1 MKKFYLGL
9 VSLMLIMLHSCSQD
23 ELESTPINEP
33 QAIKVVNIIDG
44 NISTA
49 NTRTDDANYATMALQ
64 FSSEAEVQE
73 LLDDLKEM
81 SIDERLKFTD
91 SLGFI
96 SLEKL
101 LRVADEEL
109 DSLGASA
116 TSEADFRVKHA
127 AYKEKYSNFFI
138 FNNQQEDD
146 LSPYIPTSE
155 EGDIY
160 AFLVGENHKIV
171 IGNVIYDINFS
182 DTMREED
189 ALLYCNNLKNDNE
202 VSTRAENIPVN
213 SFKIISGSKK
223 TTFSGAV
230 KYENLRAEGTP
241 KLYKLYYHFGAQKKM
256 WYGWKRDSAR
266 GFAITSKNNTNRFIG
281 NAGGNINVYANYYLG
296 RPTDVFSELAYVWT
310 DMTLKD
316 ANGTAT
322 YDKNKAYKCQINMS
336 YNNQ

>member
-160 AFLVGENHKIV
+160 AFLVGENHKI
-171 IGNVIYDINFS
+171 
-182 DTMREED
+182 
-189 ALLYCNNLKNDNE
+189 
-202 VSTRAENIPVN
+202 
-213 SFKIISGSKK
+213 
-223 TTFSGAV
+223 
-230 KYENLRAEGTP
+230 
-241 KLYKLYYHFGAQKKM
+241 
-256 WYGWKRDSAR
+256 
-266 GFAITSKNNTNRFIG
+266 NR
-281 NAGGNINVYANYYLG
+281 
-296 RPTDVFSELAYVWT
+296 
-310 DMTLKD
+310 
-316 ANGTAT
+316 
-322 YDKNKAYKCQINMS
+322 
-336 YNNQ
+336 

>member
-9 VSLMLIMLHSCSQD
+9 ASLMLITLHSCSQD

-33 QAIKVVNIIDG
+33 QDIKVVHIIDG
-44 NISTA
+44 NVSTA
-49 NTRTDDANYATMALQ
+49 STRTNDANYATMALQ
-64 FSSEAEVQE
+64 FNSEAEVQK
-73 LLDDLKEM
+73 LLDDLEEM

-101 LRVADEEL
+101 LRIADEEL

-116 TSEADFRVKHA
+116 TSESDFRVKHA

-160 AFLVGENHKIV
+160 AFLVGENRKIV
-171 IGNVIYDINFS
+171 IGNVIYDITFS

-189 ALLYCNNLKNDNE
+189 ALLYCNNLKNSSE

-213 SFKIISGSKK
+213 SFKIIS
-223 TTFSGAV
+223 
-230 KYENLRAEGTP
+230 
-241 KLYKLYYHFGAQKKM
+241 
-256 WYGWKRDSAR
+256 
-266 GFAITSKNNTNRFIG
+266 
-281 NAGGNINVYANYYLG
+281 
-296 RPTDVFSELAYVWT
+296 
-310 DMTLKD
+310 
-316 ANGTAT
+316 
-322 YDKNKAYKCQINMS
+322 
-336 YNNQ
+336 

>member
-109 DSLGASA
+109 
-116 TSEADFRVKHA
+116 
-127 AYKEKYSNFFI
+127 
-138 FNNQQEDD
+138 
-146 LSPYIPTSE
+146 
-155 EGDIY
+155 
-160 AFLVGENHKIV
+160 
-171 IGNVIYDINFS
+171 
-182 DTMREED
+182 
-189 ALLYCNNLKNDNE
+189 
-202 VSTRAENIPVN
+202 
-213 SFKIISGSKK
+213 
-223 TTFSGAV
+223 
-230 KYENLRAEGTP
+230 
-241 KLYKLYYHFGAQKKM
+241 
-256 WYGWKRDSAR
+256 
-266 GFAITSKNNTNRFIG
+266 G

>member
-9 VSLMLIMLHSCSQD
+9 ASLMLIMLHSCSQD

-44 NISTA
+44 NVSTA
-49 NTRTDDANYATMALQ
+49 STRTNDANYATMALQ
-64 FSSEAEVQE
+64 FSSETEVQE

-116 TSEADFRVKHA
+116 TSEADFRVKYA

-189 ALLYCNNLKNDNE
+189 ALLYCDNLKNDNE

-223 TTFSGAV
+223 TTFSGSV
-230 KYENLRAEGTP
+230 KYENLGAEGTP
-241 KLYKLYYHFGAQKKM
+241 
-256 WYGWKRDSAR
+256 
-266 GFAITSKNNTNRFIG
+266 
-281 NAGGNINVYANYYLG
+281 
-296 RPTDVFSELAYVWT
+296 
-310 DMTLKD
+310 
-316 ANGTAT
+316 
-322 YDKNKAYKCQINMS
+322 
-336 YNNQ
+336 

>member
-127 AYKEKYSNFFI
+127 AY
-138 FNNQQEDD
+138 
-146 LSPYIPTSE
+146 
-155 EGDIY
+155 
-160 AFLVGENHKIV
+160 
-171 IGNVIYDINFS
+171 
-182 DTMREED
+182 
-189 ALLYCNNLKNDNE
+189 
-202 VSTRAENIPVN
+202 
-213 SFKIISGSKK
+213 
-223 TTFSGAV
+223 
-230 KYENLRAEGTP
+230 
-241 KLYKLYYHFGAQKKM
+241 
-256 WYGWKRDSAR
+256 
-266 GFAITSKNNTNRFIG
+266 
-281 NAGGNINVYANYYLG
+281 YYLG

>member
-91 SLGFI
+91 SL
-96 SLEKL
+96 
-101 LRVADEEL
+101 
-109 DSLGASA
+109 
-116 TSEADFRVKHA
+116 
-127 AYKEKYSNFFI
+127 
-138 FNNQQEDD
+138 
-146 LSPYIPTSE
+146 
-155 EGDIY
+155 
-160 AFLVGENHKIV
+160 
-171 IGNVIYDINFS
+171 
-182 DTMREED
+182 
-189 ALLYCNNLKNDNE
+189 
-202 VSTRAENIPVN
+202 
-213 SFKIISGSKK
+213 
-223 TTFSGAV
+223 
-230 KYENLRAEGTP
+230 
-241 KLYKLYYHFGAQKKM
+241 
-256 WYGWKRDSAR
+256 
-266 GFAITSKNNTNRFIG
+266 
-281 NAGGNINVYANYYLG
+281 LG

>member
-1 MKKFYLGL
+1 
-9 VSLMLIMLHSCSQD
+9 MLIMLHSCSQD

-44 NISTA
+44 NVSTA
-49 NTRTDDANYATMALQ
+49 STRTNDANYATMALQ
-64 FSSEAEVQE
+64 FSSETEVQE

-116 TSEADFRVKHA
+116 TSEADFRVKYA

-189 ALLYCNNLKNDNE
+189 ALLYCDNLKNDNK
-202 VSTRAENIPVN
+202 VC
-213 SFKIISGSKK
+213 II
-223 TTFSGAV
+223 
-230 KYENLRAEGTP
+230 
-241 KLYKLYYHFGAQKKM
+241 
-256 WYGWKRDSAR
+256 
-266 GFAITSKNNTNRFIG
+266 
-281 NAGGNINVYANYYLG
+281 
-296 RPTDVFSELAYVWT
+296 
-310 DMTLKD
+310 
-316 ANGTAT
+316 
-322 YDKNKAYKCQINMS
+322 
-336 YNNQ
+336 

>member
-101 LRVADEEL
+101 LRVADE
-109 DSLGASA
+109 
-116 TSEADFRVKHA
+116 
-127 AYKEKYSNFFI
+127 
-138 FNNQQEDD
+138 
-146 LSPYIPTSE
+146 
-155 EGDIY
+155 
-160 AFLVGENHKIV
+160 
-171 IGNVIYDINFS
+171 
-182 DTMREED
+182 
-189 ALLYCNNLKNDNE
+189 
-202 VSTRAENIPVN
+202 
-213 SFKIISGSKK
+213 
-223 TTFSGAV
+223 
-230 KYENLRAEGTP
+230 
-241 KLYKLYYHFGAQKKM
+241 
-256 WYGWKRDSAR
+256 
-266 GFAITSKNNTNRFIG
+266 
-281 NAGGNINVYANYYLG
+281 VYANYYLG

>member
-109 DSLGASA
+109 DSLGKTHGSI
-116 TSEADFRVKHA
+116 E
-127 AYKEKYSNFFI
+127 
-138 FNNQQEDD
+138 
-146 LSPYIPTSE
+146 YIPE
-155 EGDIY
+155 LRKFIQRC
-160 AFLVGENHKIV
+160 
-171 IGNVIYDINFS
+171 FS
-182 DTMREED
+182 DKFSNPCFLSSIWKD
-189 ALLYCNNLKNDNE
+189 LVSNDSWIE
-202 VSTRAENIPVN
+202 V
-213 SFKIISGSKK
+213 
-223 TTFSGAV
+223 
-230 KYENLRAEGTP
+230 
-241 KLYKLYYHFGAQKKM
+241 
-256 WYGWKRDSAR
+256 
-266 GFAITSKNNTNRFIG
+266 
-281 NAGGNINVYANYYLG
+281 
-296 RPTDVFSELAYVWT
+296 
-310 DMTLKD
+310 
-316 ANGTAT
+316 
-322 YDKNKAYKCQINMS
+322 
-336 YNNQ
+336 